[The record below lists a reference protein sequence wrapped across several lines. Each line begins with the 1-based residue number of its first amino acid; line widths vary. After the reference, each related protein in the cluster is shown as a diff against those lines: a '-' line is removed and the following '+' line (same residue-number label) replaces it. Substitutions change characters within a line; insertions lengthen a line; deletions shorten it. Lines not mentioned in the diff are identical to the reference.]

1 MKKIVI
7 DDKHYNI
14 DCSAYTYIQYKQV
27 FKKGIFSDIQTIK
40 NFFTKQA
47 EIIIKLKTENENI
60 SEDDISDKI
69 ENELLFEIDDFVEA
83 ITRLAYIFIYT
94 NDTNFMSYEDFMK
107 GISRL
112 SINDDWVIEVTEFAV
127 EKFC

>member
-27 FKKGIFSDIQTIK
+27 FKKGIFSDIQILK

-47 EIIIKLKTENENI
+47 NSIIKMKLENINENEINNI
-60 SEDDISDKI
+60 LS
-69 ENELLFEIDDFVEA
+69 NELLLDIDDFIEA
-83 ITRLAYIFIYT
+83 ITRLTYIFIYT

-112 SINDDWVIEVTEFAV
+112 SIEDDWVTEVTEFAV